1 MLQVYPGL
9 PKSSVHHAVRCGGAD
24 LDANSYRGHSL
35 LSLLKSRNTCFSQGL
50 RKDAVFQFVFFI
62 SLRNKGCKFARCM
75 DRQSVIFRD
84 LGRMDYK
91 TAWDYQEG
99 LLQENVRKK
108 TEARIQTSEVGVP
121 SSDFRPP
128 ASINTQHYLLFVE
141 HPPVYTLGKSG
152 NIDNVL
158 LSEENLKAR
167 GIDFFRTNRGGDITF
182 HGPQQIVGYPILDL
196 EKFYTDIGKYL
207 RNMEE
212 VIILTLK
219 EYGIEAGRSPGET
232 GVWIDAAIKGK
243 ERKICA
249 IGVRSSRWITMH
261 GFALNVN
268 TDLDYF
274 NFIIPCGIQGK
285 QVTSLQKELSRYVD
299 FEEVKEK
306 VKRNFEKVF
315 DAELRG

>member
-1 MLQVYPGL
+1 
-9 PKSSVHHAVRCGGAD
+9 
-24 LDANSYRGHSL
+24 
-35 LSLLKSRNTCFSQGL
+35 
-50 RKDAVFQFVFFI
+50 
-62 SLRNKGCKFARCM
+62 M
-75 DRQSVIFRD
+75 DKQSIIFRD
-84 LGRMDYK
+84 LGKMDYK

-99 LLQENVRKK
+99 LLQENVKRK
-108 TEARIQTSEVGVP
+108 TEARSQMSDVEAQT
-121 SSDFRPP
+121 SDFRPLT
-128 ASINTQHYLLFVE
+128 STGTEHYLLFVE

-152 NIDNVL
+152 DINNVL

-212 VIILTLK
+212 VIILSLK

-232 GVWIDAAIKGK
+232 GVWIDPDIKGR

-274 NFIIPCGIQGK
+274 NFIIPCGIQNK
-285 QVTSLQKELSRYVD
+285 QVTSIQKELNRAVD

-315 DAELRG
+315 DAELITVSNGQ